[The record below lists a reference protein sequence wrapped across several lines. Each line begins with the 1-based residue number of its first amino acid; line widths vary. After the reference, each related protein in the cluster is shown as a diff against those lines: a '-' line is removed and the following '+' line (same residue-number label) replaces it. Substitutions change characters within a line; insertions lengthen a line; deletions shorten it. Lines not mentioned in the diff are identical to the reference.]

1 MKNENLTT
9 EQFEQLKQL
18 FKFLNPEK
26 EITKENVFDKLLT
39 EVKGTEYAFYDL
51 QLENKELKER
61 LNKFYEL

>member
-26 EITKENVFDKLLT
+26 EITKENVFDELLT

>member
-1 MKNENLTT
+1 MENENLTT

-26 EITKENVFDKLLT
+26 EITKENVFDELLT

-51 QLENKELKER
+51 QLENKELKKR

>member
-26 EITKENVFDKLLT
+26 EITKENVFDELLM

-51 QLENKELKER
+51 QLENKKLKER
-61 LNKFYEL
+61 LNKFYQL